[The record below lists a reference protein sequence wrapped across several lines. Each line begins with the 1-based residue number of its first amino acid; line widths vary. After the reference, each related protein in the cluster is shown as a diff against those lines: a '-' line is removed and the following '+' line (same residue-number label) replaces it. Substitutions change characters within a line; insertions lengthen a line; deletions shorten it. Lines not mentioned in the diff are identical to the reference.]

1 MSTCSNPLTSSGLAL
16 SFPPPPPPPLLNLLP
31 SKLMALHPT
40 TSLCPSPS
48 PPLVLPPPNL
58 LLLLPPPPTGDI
70 GYLSSAIGCHSLIFR
85 ETPADYCYSWHCA
98 PRRQFIVN
106 LDADLEVEV
115 SSGEKRVI
123 KQGDVFFVEDTT
135 GWISTA
141 AHAHDLYN
149 IDMSTF
155 VSYWVVT
162 V

>member
-1 MSTCSNPLTSSGLAL
+1 M
-16 SFPPPPPPPLLNLLP
+16 
-31 SKLMALHPT
+31 
-40 TSLCPSPS
+40 
-48 PPLVLPPPNL
+48 
-58 LLLLPPPPTGDI
+58 
-70 GYLSSAIGCHSLIFR
+70 
-85 ETPADYCYSWHCA
+85 
-98 PRRQFIVN
+98 N